1 MKRKLLRIKMYR
13 KVLRKYRELIK
24 KYDKIS
30 EIKKERA
37 ILANKLKLAKQQA
50 NEIEKEIIVLKKER
64 GV

>member
-1 MKRKLLRIKMYR
+1 MYR